1 MHFLSSRD
9 RKAVVGL
16 VGLLLAGVVA
26 GGGPGWS
33 QQTDSGQSLAAWD
46 RIAQV
51 LRHPRCLNCHQLD
64 RPLQGDS
71 RRAHIPAVVRGLDNL
86 GEGTMRCR
94 NCHNWTGNNEM
105 AGVPG
110 APNWQLAPASMRW
123 EGLSTG
129 DLCRMLKNEELNGK
143 RTPAKIVEHIATDAL
158 VLWAW
163 QPGGRR
169 TRVQIAH
176 QDFVNLLKVWA
187 AGGAA
192 CPQ

>member
-1 MHFLSSRD
+1 
-9 RKAVVGL
+9 
-16 VGLLLAGVVA
+16 
-26 GGGPGWS
+26 
-33 QQTDSGQSLAAWD
+33 
-46 RIAQV
+46 
-51 LRHPRCLNCHQLD
+51 
-64 RPLQGDS
+64 
-71 RRAHIPAVVRGLDNL
+71 
-86 GEGTMRCR
+86 
-94 NCHNWTGNNEM
+94 M

-110 APNWQLAPASMRW
+110 APNWLAPASMRW

-176 QDFVNLLKVWA
+176 QDFVNLLTVWA